1 MLDKIDAPS
10 FNEEDLPELTDLYDA
25 ILTMKNPRE
34 LNMFFAD
41 LCSVNEL
48 HSFLGRWKI
57 VRRIEQG
64 KSYEDIINEMSK
76 PDNPGASSSDSI
88 PGAVCCSDYE
98 HHIGRV
104 KGKPRNDTKISSA
117 TISRVKRC
125 YQKTEGGYR
134 TALKRLEEMAE
145 NKKETEE

>member
-98 HHIGRV
+98 QLIGSV
-104 KGKPRNDTKISSA
+104 
-117 TISRVKRC
+117 
-125 YQKTEGGYR
+125 
-134 TALKRLEEMAE
+134 
-145 NKKETEE
+145 